1 MRKIIIKKKYILIA
15 IPVIL
20 LLAFVGY
27 VISINVAAS
36 KLEKYTEITFI
47 TPSHALIFW
56 KSDKESLGYI
66 KYGDSKGHIKNIEL
80 QTSSEK
86 GLIHVVLLDNIPI
99 EGMYIKKYIE
109 GENILIFHKVE
120 KIKYIEK
127 NTDE

>member
-1 MRKIIIKKKYILIA
+1 MKKITIKKKYILIA

-20 LLAFVGY
+20 VLAFVGY
-27 VISINVAAS
+27 VISINVAAR
-36 KLEKYTEITFI
+36 KLDKYTEITFI
-47 TPSHALIFW
+47 TPTQALIFW
-56 KSDKESLGYI
+56 KSDRESLGYI
-66 KYGDSKGHIKNIEL
+66 KYGDSKISIKNTEL

-99 EGMYIKKYIE
+99 EGMYIKKYVE
-109 GENILIFHKVE
+109 DENILIFHKAE

>member
-20 LLAFVGY
+20 VLAFVGY

-36 KLEKYTEITFI
+36 KLDKYTEITFI
-47 TPSHALIFW
+47 TPTQALIFW
-56 KSDKESLGYI
+56 KSDRESLGYI
-66 KYGDSKGHIKNIEL
+66 KYGSSKGNIKNTEL

-99 EGMYIKKYIE
+99 EGLYIKKYVE
-109 GENILIFHKVE
+109 DENILIFHKAE